1 MKTFT
6 NILFAIAVSSF
17 VAFICGIA
25 TYYVY
30 GELPASYVMIGAEI
44 GGVLSSTTMLLFKD

>member
-6 NILFAIAVSSF
+6 NILFAIAISSF

-30 GELPASYVMIGAEI
+30 GELTAAYVMIGAEI